1 MILKSGRDWEPDPI
15 DVTLWQ
21 SAYPGIDV
29 KQELAK
35 MAAWC
40 DAQPAYKRKTERGI
54 KRFCVNW
61 LSRARPQS
69 STSTRHRSLQEDLTD
84 TSWAS

>member
-1 MILKSGRDWEPDPI
+1 MILKSGQNWEPDPI

-21 SAYPGIDV
+21 SAYPGV
-29 KQELAK
+29 NVRQELAK

-40 DAQPAYKRKTERGI
+40 DANPCRRKTERGV
-54 KRFCVNW
+54 KRFVVSW
-61 LSRARPQS
+61 LSRAKPQS